1 MKFELFRYIY
11 MGFRKQNEM
20 SQSMKF
26 DFVNL
31 TFKKKE
37 KKELVLHD
45 YKLWNKKEFIISK
58 MICKLVFIMNLIL

>member
-1 MKFELFRYIY
+1 MKFKLFRYIY

-45 YKLWNKKEFIISK
+45 YKL
-58 MICKLVFIMNLIL
+58 

>member
-1 MKFELFRYIY
+1 

-45 YKLWNKKEFIISK
+45 YKL
-58 MICKLVFIMNLIL
+58 